1 MRLTKVISAMMI
13 ISAVM
18 IGIFLLSFS
27 AYAENAA
34 EYKLRLNTLENAKD
48 SFNVQDYTVLP
59 DEKHNMYDAD
69 KVLRRNDKKGE
80 AWVIYELPYLTEF
93 KAESYHLPEDVA
105 PMSFEISRDGKTWEK
120 AEVKTETII
129 PTDNRWTRA
138 VYTAEKLSGVRYL
151 KAIWGEEKNLE
162 NWWNPYFMG
171 IWANVGESEPTEIK
185 IVTSEKLT
193 LPMYD
198 TKQITLEA
206 EILDQIGEKC
216 IGEINWELI
225 DEDAEKLSL
234 SEDGIMTLSAD
245 MKPDTRFKVRASSGE
260 LSCDAEFVLCAPLPG
275 DIDGDNKITKDDIDF
290 IVKNF
295 ACEVTEENRLC
306 DVDKNGEIDII
317 DLAYAARYITY
328 ENTK

>member
-1 MRLTKVISAMMI
+1 MRLKRIVSLML
-13 ISAVM
+13 

-27 AYAENAA
+27 AYAENDTK
-34 EYKLRLNTLENAKD
+34 YKLKFNTLENAKE
-48 SFNVQDYTVLP
+48 SFNVENYTVLA
-59 DEKHNMYDAD
+59 DEKHKMYDAD
-69 KVLRRNDKKGE
+69 KILRRNENKGE
-80 AWVIYELPYLTEF
+80 AWVVYEV
-93 KAESYHLPEDVA
+93 HLPEDAA
-105 PMSFEISRDGKTWEK
+105 PMSFEISKDGKTWTE

-129 PTDNRWTRA
+129 PTDNRWTKV
-138 VYTAEKLSGVRYL
+138 VYTAEKLSGVRYI
-151 KAIWGEEKNLE
+151 KAVWGEEKNLE
-162 NWWNPYFMG
+162 NWWNPYFAG

-185 IVTSEKLT
+185 IVTAEELT

-216 IGEINWELI
+216 SGKIKWEVIGEN
-225 DEDAEKLSL
+225 AEKFSL

-260 LSCDAEFVLCAPLPG
+260 LSRNAEFVLCAPLPG

-306 DVDKNGEIDII
+306 DVNKNGEIDII
-317 DLAYAARYITY
+317 DLAYAARYIVY

>member
-1 MRLTKVISAMMI
+1 MKITKIISAML
-13 ISAVM
+13 
-18 IGIFLLSFS
+18 IGIFILALS
-27 AYAENAA
+27 AYADNDT
-34 EYKLRLNTLENAKD
+34 EYKIKLNTLESAKE

-80 AWVIYELPYLTEF
+80 AWVIYELSYLTEF
-93 KAESYHLPEDVA
+93 RAESYHLPEDVA
-105 PMSFEISRDGKTWEK
+105 PMSFEISKDGKTWTK

-129 PTDNRWTRA
+129 PTDNRWTKV

-151 KAIWGEEKNLE
+151 KAVWGEEKNLE
-162 NWWNPYFMG
+162 NWWNPYFAG
-171 IWANVGESEPTEIK
+171 IWANVGESEPTEIN
-185 IVTSEKLT
+185 IVTAEKIT
-193 LPMYD
+193 LPVYD

-216 IGEINWELI
+216 SGEIKWELI
-225 DEDAEKLSL
+225 GKNTEKLSL

-245 MKPDTRFKVRASSGE
+245 MKPDTKFKVRALSGE
-260 LSCDAEFVLCAPLPG
+260 LSRDAEFVLCAPLLG

-317 DLAYAARYITY
+317 DLAYAARYTAY
-328 ENTK
+328 ENEK